1 MCIFPK
7 FYTYNTEDPEDYAF
21 AGNETDGFD
30 FTHFNPKFWAKL
42 EKRISQLDE
51 LGIQAD
57 VILLHPYDKWGFS
70 KMDKETDILYLKYA
84 VDRLSHYKNVWWS
97 LANEFDLLPWKSV
110 EDWETYARVVMRR
123 DPYGHLRS
131 IHNCVKLYDH
141 IIHHIE
147 EHGGNHRERHRHKAT
162 LCISAYKVNFVWHD
176 NHPFINK

>member
-1 MCIFPK
+1 MLLQ
-7 FYTYNTEDPEDYAF
+7 EMRQ
-21 AGNETDGFD
+21 TDLILPISIQNSGLSW
-30 FTHFNPKFWAKL
+30 K
-42 EKRISQLDE
+42 KRISQLDE

-84 VDRLSHYKNVWWS
+84 VDCLSHYKNVWWS

-131 IHNCVKLYDH
+131 IHNCGNYT
-141 IIHHIE
+141 IIE
-147 EHGGNHRERHRHKAT
+147 
-162 LCISAYKVNFVWHD
+162 
-176 NHPFINK
+176 

>member
-7 FYTYNTEDPEDYAF
+7 FYTYNTEDPEDYVF

-141 IIHHIE
+141 RIMGVE
-147 EHGGNHRERHRHKAT
+147 FVKA
-162 LCISAYKVNFVWHD
+162 A
-176 NHPFINK
+176 